1 MKDMF
6 LCLLLNLGKFGN
18 INQANFYNKD
28 FSEVKLEN
36 DEGEYTISIMR
47 RDVEGKENA

>member
-6 LCLLLNLGKFGN
+6 LCLLLNLGKFGD
-18 INQANFYNKD
+18 IKRADFYNKD
-28 FSEVKLEN
+28 FSEVKLDNEN
-36 DEGEYTISIMR
+36 GEYTISIMR

>member
-6 LCLLLNLGKFGN
+6 LCLMLNLGKFGN
-18 INQANFYNKD
+18 IKQAAFYSKD

-36 DEGEYTISIMR
+36 DDGEYTISIMR